1 MRGLRN
7 GGNYRHQLTCD
18 VMKATLKRMKESHE
32 FEKKMPNGG
41 WEKKRTHCCGE
52 DDDVSQQS
60 RICIRVVAI

>member
-1 MRGLRN
+1 
-7 GGNYRHQLTCD
+7 
-18 VMKATLKRMKESHE
+18 MKATLKRMKESHE

-41 WEKKRTHCCGE
+41 WEKKKTNCCGE